1 MVSAKIKD
9 NTAIYVLLHHKKRKS
24 NCNFFA
30 SLVSKTAFRL
40 TEQPPMET
48 KLRGK
53 THQNIQI
60 HRSWKVQKKSLNKI
74 WTIGSHKKYTNTGKR
89 EKNALITKNH
99 PQFTR
104 TREIHGTKKN
114 LHAYRRLTCKNC
126 GRETYCKHKYF
137 SSSTL

>member
-1 MVSAKIKD
+1 MEGNKKKSKYDKSLLTQTSTIHKMVSAKIKD

-60 HRSWKVQKKSLNKI
+60 HRS
-74 WTIGSHKKYTNTGKR
+74 
-89 EKNALITKNH
+89 
-99 PQFTR
+99 
-104 TREIHGTKKN
+104 
-114 LHAYRRLTCKNC
+114 
-126 GRETYCKHKYF
+126 
-137 SSSTL
+137 